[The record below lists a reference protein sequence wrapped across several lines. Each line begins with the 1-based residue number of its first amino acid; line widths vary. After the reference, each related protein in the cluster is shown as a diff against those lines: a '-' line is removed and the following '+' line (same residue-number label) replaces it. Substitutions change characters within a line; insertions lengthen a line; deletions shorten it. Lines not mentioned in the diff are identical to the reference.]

1 MKYSEIFHSIQGEGI
16 LTGVPS
22 VFFRLSYCN
31 LRCWW
36 CDTPYTS
43 WKPENKDINVVQALA
58 EILKYDCSHVVL
70 TGGEPFVWKEEL
82 ARLVKIL
89 KDHDRHIT
97 IETNATIYHPVQADL
112 ISMSPKLKNST
123 PSAELDSK
131 WAVKHER
138 ERINEEAIKSFLDN
152 NECQVKFVISS
163 EADFAEILEFENR
176 FNLSRER
183 ILLMPEGRTKEEIEQ
198 KQKFLVEYCIQNR
211 YRFSDRL
218 HTRIWG
224 NIRGI

>member
-43 WKPENKDINVVQALA
+43 WKPENKDITANEALSM
-58 EILKYDCSHVVL
+58 ILKYNCRHVVI
-70 TGGEPFVWKEEL
+70 TGGEPFLWKEEL
-82 ARLVKIL
+82 IELTNYLRKEQ
-89 KDHDRHIT
+89 KHIT

-123 PSAELDSK
+123 PSAELDLK

-138 ERINEEAIKSFLDN
+138 ERINEEAIKGFLNN

-163 EADFAEILEFENR
+163 EADFPEILEFENR
-176 FNLSRER
+176 FKLSRER